1 MVTVNM
7 IAPGRQ
13 RPGISPGTSPGIPKS
28 AAAMGHAGAFS
39 PDAGRQYRAV
49 GLMSG
54 TSLDGVDAALI
65 ATDGEREAEYE
76 AAVTLPYPPA
86 FRAKLRRLLGR
97 APGPDDAATVLELT
111 DRHAEAVTTLL
122 RQCGRQATDIDVIG
136 FHGQTVLHRPEA
148 GETVQIGDG
157 ARLASRC
164 RIPVVENF
172 RAADVAAGGQGAPF
186 APLYHAALA
195 SDLDKPLAVVNI
207 GGVANV
213 TWIGREDPGGEASV
227 LAFDTGPGNALI
239 DDWLDRVTGAA
250 MDEDGRIAARGRAD
264 AGLLAGLLAHPYFRM
279 PPPKSLDRGAFAGAL
294 AAVERLSA
302 ADGAATLA
310 AFTARAVAA
319 ARAFFPEAPKQ
330 WLVCGGGRRNPVL
343 LALLAEAVAAPVAP
357 VEAVGWRGDSLEAE
371 AFAFLAVRS
380 LRGLALSLPSTTG
393 VPRPMT
399 GGVLCQPAPESA
411 GAG

>member
-1 MVTVNM
+1 MVAVTVNM

-13 RPGISPGTSPGIPKS
+13 RPGQPGTTAP
-28 AAAMGHAGAFS
+28 MGYANAPRPEARRLYS
-39 PDAGRQYRAV
+39 AV

-65 ATDGEREAEYE
+65 TTDGEQEADCE
-76 AAVTLPYPPA
+76 AAVTLPYPPE
-86 FRAKLRRLLGR
+86 FRARLRRLLGR
-97 APGPDDAATVLELT
+97 LPQPADAATIAELT
-111 DRHAEAVTTLL
+111 DRHADAVATLL
-122 RQCGRQATDIDVIG
+122 RQSGRRSDEIDVVG

-157 ARLASRC
+157 SRLAARC
-164 RIPVVENF
+164 RIPVVEDF

-195 SDLDKPLAVVNI
+195 QDLDKPVAVVNI

-213 TWIGREDPGGEASV
+213 TWIGRERADGEPSI

-239 DDWLDRVTGAA
+239 DDWLDRVTGMT
-250 MDEDGRIAARGRAD
+250 MDEGGRVAARGRID
-264 AGLLAGLLAHPYFRM
+264 RVLLADLLAHPYFRAV
-279 PPPKSLDRGAFAGAL
+279 PPKSLDRGAFAGAL
-294 AAVERLSA
+294 ASVAPLSA

-310 AFTARAVAA
+310 AFTACGIAA
-319 ARAFFPEAPKQ
+319 ARPFFPEAPRR
-330 WLVCGGGRRNPVL
+330 WLVCGGGRHNPVL
-343 LALLAEAVAAPVAP
+343 LARLAEAVAAPVAA

-380 LRGLALSLPSTTG
+380 LRGLPLSLPSTTG
-393 VPRPMT
+393 VARPTT
-399 GGVLCQPAPESA
+399 GGVLRRPEPDPA
-411 GAG
+411 GRG